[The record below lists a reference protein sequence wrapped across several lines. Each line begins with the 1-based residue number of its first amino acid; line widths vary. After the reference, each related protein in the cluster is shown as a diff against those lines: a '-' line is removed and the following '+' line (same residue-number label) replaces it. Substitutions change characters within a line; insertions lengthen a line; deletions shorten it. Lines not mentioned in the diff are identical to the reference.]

1 MVNTFISSKRLT
13 TKLSQ
18 GLNNKLQKYIYIREF
33 NIPKA
38 ESLSKNVSLLLLTVT
53 ETVSVAILKV
63 TSALYGSSLLQ
74 SSASSEVA
82 VIFRKLLTL

>member
-1 MVNTFISSKRLT
+1 MIQKMTSTILRILIPVKRPRIPP
-13 TKLSQ
+13 
-18 GLNNKLQKYIYIREF
+18 NNKYTGKIIYIREF

-63 TSALYGSSLLQ
+63 TSAL
-74 SSASSEVA
+74 
-82 VIFRKLLTL
+82 